1 MIRAT
6 GLSFSKYQTTRKLV
20 MVASQLGVE
29 PDIKLSEIAA
39 TFAFYDEFHLSR
51 AFKQKCGQS
60 PTQYKNA
67 IK

>member
-6 GLSFSKYQTTRKLV
+6 GLSFSKYQTNRKLE
-20 MVASQLGVE
+20 MVASQLRVE

-51 AFKQKCGQS
+51 AFKQKYGQS
-60 PTQYKNA
+60 PTQYKNT